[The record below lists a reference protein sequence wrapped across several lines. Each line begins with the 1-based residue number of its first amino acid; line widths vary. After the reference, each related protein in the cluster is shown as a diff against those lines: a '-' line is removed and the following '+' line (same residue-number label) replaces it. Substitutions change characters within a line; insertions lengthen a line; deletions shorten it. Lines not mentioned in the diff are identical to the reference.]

1 MMKLKSKLQGVALSL
16 AAILFTL
23 APIPVEAQEPAPP
36 QQEPASRW
44 PRLWLK
50 DGKLSFSARY
60 RLEAFERDGAPF
72 TATAYAPTLRLAL
85 GYETPSFHGFTVLAQ
100 AKR

>member
-36 QQEPASRW
+36 QQETGVA
-44 PRLWLK
+44 
-50 DGKLSFSARY
+50 
-60 RLEAFERDGAPF
+60 
-72 TATAYAPTLRLAL
+72 LAAAVAVRRQ
-85 GYETPSFHGFTVLAQ
+85 TIV
-100 AKR
+100 